1 MKPLSPVM
9 IKFLQ
14 ERPSLSSL
22 GTVSIQQSREERYK
36 IVKAR
41 NEAAPT
47 YDLVIQDLVAPS
59 SYGPIPLRR
68 YLPPNHERCPTLLY
82 FHGGGF
88 TFGGLDS
95 SEVHCRELAHF
106 AQTKVISADYPLAPE
121 HTFPAAP
128 EACYEVTSWVARCMG
143 EWKWDLDRLYIGG
156 ASAGATLSAVVAQMI
171 RDRGGPKLRG
181 QILICPSTDS
191 NFDTP
196 SYLENATG
204 TNLTREKCMLFVSM
218 YCPDSTQDHNPLAC
232 PLHAKSFANL
242 PPAMVVTAECD
253 PLRDDGR
260 AYARKLQEAHIPCDD
275 LCYEGMMHCFS
286 TFPIDFPEKWDVINK
301 IRDFV
306 HKEFSGIRKTV

>member
-1 MKPLSPVM
+1 
-9 IKFLQ
+9 
-14 ERPSLSSL
+14 
-22 GTVSIQQSREERYK
+22 
-36 IVKAR
+36 
-41 NEAAPT
+41 
-47 YDLVIQDLVAPS
+47 
-59 SYGPIPLRR
+59 
-68 YLPPNHERCPTLLY
+68 
-82 FHGGGF
+82 
-88 TFGGLDS
+88 
-95 SEVHCRELAHF
+95 VHCRELAHF

-121 HTFPAAP
+121 HKFPAAP
-128 EACYEVTSWVARCMG
+128 EACYEVTAWIARFMG

-306 HKEFSGIRKTV
+306 HK